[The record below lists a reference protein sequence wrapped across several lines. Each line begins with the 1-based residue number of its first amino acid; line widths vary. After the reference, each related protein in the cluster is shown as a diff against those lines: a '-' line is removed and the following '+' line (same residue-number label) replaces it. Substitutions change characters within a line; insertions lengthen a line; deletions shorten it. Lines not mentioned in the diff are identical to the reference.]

1 MKATAVARSNIAL
14 AKYWGK
20 RDVPGNV
27 PATPSLSVTLAG
39 LSTRTTVAFDER
51 GTDDVFVL
59 GGVEVT
65 GEPRARVIAVLD
77 EVRRLAGVAHRARVD
92 SANDFPTA
100 SGLASSASGFAALVH
115 AAAAAAGVELSLA
128 ATSRMA
134 RRASASAARSVRGG
148 FVSLGTGQ
156 DEADDPA
163 AEVVAPETHWDLS
176 VVVAAVTLDPKGT
189 SSTTGMR
196 HCRDTSPYYSA
207 WLADAPKV
215 FAEVRR
221 AVLAR
226 DLEALGVAAEASAL
240 RMHACMMASAPA
252 LLYFQAATMT
262 LLSEVRALR
271 ARGVGAWAT
280 IDAGPHVKVLVARAD
295 EARVAA
301 ALAPHA
307 ARVIV
312 AHPGPGVELA

>member
-1 MKATAVARSNIAL
+1 MKATAVACSNIAL

-39 LSTRTTVAFDER
+39 LTTRTTVTFDER
-51 GTDDVFVL
+51 LTEDVFVL
-59 GGVEVT
+59 GGVEVD
-65 GEPRARVIAVLD
+65 GEPRRRVVAVLD
-77 EVRRLAGVAHRARVD
+77 EVRRRAGRVARARVE

-100 SGLASSASGFAALVH
+100 SGLASSASGFAALVRASI
-115 AAAAAAGVELSLA
+115 AAADLDVALA
-128 ATSRMA
+128 DQSRMA
-134 RRASASAARSVRGG
+134 RRASASAARSVLGG
-148 FVSLGTGQ
+148 FVALGTGE
-156 DEADDPA
+156 DESDDPA
-163 AEVVAPETHWDLS
+163 AQVVAPREHWGLS
-176 VVVAAVTLDPKGT
+176 VVVAAVTLAPKATG
-189 SSTTGMR
+189 STTGMR
-196 HCRDTSPYYSA
+196 HCRETSPYYAA
-207 WLADAPKV
+207 WLDDAPRV

-252 LLYFQAATMT
+252 LLYFQAATMD
-262 LLSEVRALR
+262 LLAEVRALR

-280 IDAGPHVKVLVARAD
+280 IDAGPHVKVLAARAD
-295 EARVAA
+295 EAAVAA